1 MRLLVSHRD
10 FSLLWWAGLL
20 SVMGNWALQIALPVY
35 IYETTGS
42 TLATGLMFAVSTVP
56 RILLGSVAGVFVD
69 RLDRRRVLV
78 TTNLLLCA
86 GLLPLLL
93 VPTHNLLWLIYVVAF
108 SQAVISQFTGPA
120 ENALL
125 PTLVSENRLAS
136 ANALN
141 ALNNNL
147 GRLTGPALGGLL
159 MSSLGLQAVVIF
171 DAVTFLLASGLIG
184 LIEAPKAGAA
194 EEKDTDEGMTEV
206 VAGFGGVWREW
217 LAGLRLVKRSRLVS
231 ILFAYIA
238 VTSLG
243 EGVMSALFI
252 PFVADVLRG
261 NSLAVGWLLSAQ
273 AIGGIIGGLLISMVA
288 ASFAP
293 ARLFGWGS
301 VGVGLIDVAIFNY
314 PLFLS
319 GVSLG
324 IILFA
329 LAGLPVSALQAGL
342 MTLFQTEVTD
352 RFRGRVFGAYGTTAA
367 LFNLVGIGAGGVL
380 GDRLGIVPVINTQA
394 FVYLAGGFLVLGLL
408 RFVDREATTREQAQ
422 G

>member
-10 FSLLWWAGLL
+10 FALLWWAGLL

-42 TLATGLMFAVSTVP
+42 TLATGLMFAVSTLP

-78 TTNLLLCA
+78 AANLLLFA

-93 VPTHNLLWLIYVVAF
+93 VPAHSLLWLIYVVAF
-108 SQAVISQFTGPA
+108 VQAVISQFTGPA

-125 PTLVSENRLAS
+125 PTLVKEDRLAA

-184 LIEAPKAGAA
+184 LIKAPKAGTA
-194 EEKDTDEGMTEV
+194 EEDADEGVTET

-217 LAGLRLVKRSRLVS
+217 LAGLRLVQRSRVVS

-261 NSLAVGWLLSAQ
+261 DSLAVGWLLSAQ
-273 AIGGIIGGLLISMVA
+273 AIGGIIGGLLISVVA
-288 ASFAP
+288 ARFAP

-301 VGVGLIDVAIFNY
+301 VGVGLIDAAIFNY
-314 PLFLS
+314 PSFLS

-342 MTLFQTEVTD
+342 MTLFQTSVAD

-367 LFNLVGIGAGGVL
+367 LFNLMGIGAGGVL

-394 FVYLAGGFLVLGLL
+394 VVYLVGGFMVLGLL
-408 RFVDREATTREQAQ
+408 RLVGREPTTSEQAR

>member
-125 PTLVSENRLAS
+125 PTLVSEDRLAS

-159 MSSLGLQAVVIF
+159 MSSLGLQAVVVF

-184 LIEAPKAGAA
+184 LVKAPKARAA
-194 EEKDTDEGMTEV
+194 ENDTDEGGTEV
-206 VAGFGGVWREW
+206 VAGLGSVWREW

-243 EGVMSALFI
+243 EGVMAALFI
-252 PFVADVLRG
+252 PFVADVLREG
-261 NSLAVGWLLSAQ
+261 SLAVGWLLSAQ
-273 AIGGIIGGLLISMVA
+273 AVGGIIGGLLISMVA

-293 ARLFGWGS
+293 ARLVGWGS
-301 VGVGLIDVAIFNY
+301 VGLGLIDAAIFNY
-314 PLFLS
+314 PSFLS

-324 IILFA
+324 IVLFA

-342 MTLFQTEVTD
+342 MTLFQTGVAD

-367 LFNLVGIGAGGVL
+367 LFNLAGIGAGGVL

-394 FVYLAGGFLVLGLL
+394 FVYLAGGLMVLGLL
-408 RFVDREATTREQAQ
+408 RFVDTEATTREQAQ